1 MIAYRERVSMSR
13 RICYHPRVTR
23 YIHTEGICLS
33 SRDWSDTSQIVC
45 MLTPDRGRVSL
56 IVKGATRAP
65 RLGVRRGIDLLGRYD
80 FVYTT
85 RRAGSLQNLTER
97 SLLEGFRGM
106 HAGLEPLL
114 CGYYAAELAMHFTI
128 EADPSPGFYG
138 HVLGA
143 LRAFDAGEP
152 LGLGVL
158 RLEMAVLHE
167 HGTAPWLDDCA
178 RCNAALPQT
187 GKLHLSPAD
196 GGVLCPDCVSAGSP
210 RHAMPIRASLLPELR
225 GLARNPVA
233 AVITGPRRILA
244 MSRALR
250 FLMRDHLRREL
261 RMWRYLHGRRLSRSL
276 YRIRKRVRR

>member
-1 MIAYRERVSMSR
+1 M
-13 RICYHPRVTR
+13 TR

-33 SRDWSDTSQIVC
+33 RRDWSDTSQIVC

-106 HAGLEPLL
+106 HAGLESLL

-128 EADPSPGFYG
+128 EANPSPRFYG

-143 LRAFDAGEP
+143 LRGFDAGEP

-178 RCNAALPQT
+178 RCNATLPET
-187 GKLHLSPAD
+187 GKLRLSPID
-196 GGVLCPDCVSAGSP
+196 GGVLCPDCTGQGAT
-210 RHAMPIRASLLPELR
+210 MPLRASLLPELR
-225 GLARNPVA
+225 NLSRDPVS

-250 FLMRDHLRREL
+250 YLMRDHLHREL

-276 YRIRKRVRR
+276 YRMTKRRRQRPPSTP